1 MRLDDLVSQTCEWLK
16 GTGPNANIVISSRIR
31 LARNLRRIPFSHW
44 ANKKHKEEVLKK
56 VKEAVSSN
64 DYTKG
69 ALLLYLADLNNLD
82 KQFLI
87 ERHLISKEHA
97 LRANHKA
104 VVIGDREILSIMIN
118 EEDHI
123 RCQVMQS
130 GFNLNE
136 AWQIIKR
143 VDQEFEKKL
152 DFAYSQD
159 WGYLTACPTN
169 TGTALRASV
178 MLHLPSLVMNKQI
191 NKVLQ
196 AITKLNLTAR
206 GFYGEGTEA
215 SGNFFQ
221 ISNQVTLGH
230 SEEDILDNIER
241 IIKQVIGHEENA
253 RRALFEQD
261 KARIEDRIWR
271 AFATLKN
278 AHLITSK
285 EAIDLFSSVRVGV
298 DMGILK
304 VNLDI
309 QTINRIFILIQP
321 AHLQKIERKTLSAQE
336 RDIKR
341 AELIRKELEG
351 TRDV

>member
-1 MRLDDLVSQTCEWLK
+1 MKLNDLINQTCEWLK
-16 GTGPNANIVISSRIR
+16 GTGPNSNIVISSRIR
-31 LARNLRRIPFSHW
+31 LARNLKRIPFSHW
-44 ANKKHKEEVLKK
+44 ANKKQKEEVLRR
-56 VKEAVSSN
+56 VKEAVTSTN
-64 DYTKG
+64 YTKG
-69 ALLLYLADLNNLD
+69 ALLLYMADLNNLD

-104 VVIGDREILSIMIN
+104 VVIGDREILSIMVN
-118 EEDHI
+118 EEDHL
-123 RCQVMQS
+123 RTQVMQS
-130 GFNLNE
+130 GFNLDE

-143 VDQEFEKKL
+143 IDEEFEKKL
-152 DFAYSQD
+152 DFAYSAD

-178 MLHLPSLVMNKQI
+178 MLHLPALVMTKQI

-253 RRALFEQD
+253 RKALFEQD
-261 KARIEDRIWR
+261 RARIEDRIWR

-278 AHLITSK
+278 AHIITSK

-304 VNLDI
+304 GSLDV
-309 QTINRIFILIQP
+309 QTINRIFILMQP
-321 AHLQKIERKTLSAQE
+321 AHLQKIEGKALSAQE
-336 RDIKR
+336 RDVKR
-341 AELIRKELEG
+341 AELVRKELEG
-351 TRDV
+351 SKNV

>member
-1 MRLDDLVSQTCEWLK
+1 MKFNNLVNQTCEWLR

-31 LARNLRRIPFSHW
+31 LARNLKRISFSHW
-44 ANKKHKEEVLKK
+44 ASKKHKEEVLKK
-56 VKEAVSSN
+56 VKSVVNSSN
-64 DYTKG
+64 YTKG
-69 ALLLYLADLNNLD
+69 ALFLQMSELNNLD

-87 ERHLISKEHA
+87 ERHLISREHA

-104 VVIGDREILSIMIN
+104 VVIGDREILSIMVN
-118 EEDHI
+118 EEDHLRI
-123 RCQVMQS
+123 QVMQS
-130 GFNLNE
+130 GFSLEE

-143 VDQEFEKKL
+143 IDEEFDKRL
-152 DFAYSQD
+152 NFAYSQE

-169 TGTALRASV
+169 TGTGLRASV
-178 MLHLPSLVMNKQI
+178 MLHLPGLVMSKQI

-253 RRALFEQD
+253 RRALLEQD
-261 KARIEDRIWR
+261 KARIQDRIWR

-278 AHLITSK
+278 AHIITSK
-285 EAIDLFSSVRVGV
+285 EVVDLLSSVRLGV
-298 DMGILK
+298 DMGIIKEGLG
-304 VNLDI
+304 V
-309 QTINRIFILIQP
+309 QAVNRILILIQP
-321 AHLQKIERKTLSAQE
+321 AHLQKIGGKLLSPQE

-341 AELIRKELEG
+341 AELIRKELGEK
-351 TRDV
+351 

>member
-1 MRLDDLVSQTCEWLK
+1 MRLNDLIKQTCEWLK
-16 GTGPNANIVISSRIR
+16 GSGPYSNIVISSRVR
-31 LARNLRRIPFSHW
+31 LARNLKGVPFAHW
-44 ANKKHKEEVLKK
+44 ANKKQKEDVLKAA
-56 VKEAVSSN
+56 KEAVSASN
-64 DYTKG
+64 YTKS
-69 ALLLYLADLNNLD
+69 ALFLYMSDLDNLD

-104 VVIGDREILSIMIN
+104 VVISDQEILSIMIN
-118 EEDHI
+118 EEDHL
-123 RCQVMQS
+123 RSQVMQS
-130 GFNLNE
+130 GFNLDE

-143 VDQEFEKKL
+143 IDEDFETKL
-152 DFAYSQD
+152 DFAHSDD

-169 TGTALRASV
+169 TGTGLRASV
-178 MLHLPSLVMNKQI
+178 MLHLPALVMSKQI

-196 AITKLNLTAR
+196 AITKLSLTAR

-230 SEEDILDNIER
+230 SEEDILDNLNR
-241 IIKQVIGHEENA
+241 IIKQVIGHEQNA

-261 KARIEDRIWR
+261 RPRIEDRIWR

-278 AHLITSK
+278 AHIVTSK
-285 EAIDLFSSVRVGV
+285 EAIDLFSYVRLGV
-298 DMGILK
+298 DMGLLK
-304 VNLDI
+304 GLDI
-309 QTINRIFILIQP
+309 QTINRIFIFIQP
-321 AHLQKIERKTLSAQE
+321 AHLQKVEGKTFSAQE

-341 AELIRKELEG
+341 AEYIRKELAQDTE
-351 TRDV
+351 DK

>member
-1 MRLDDLVSQTCEWLK
+1 MKLDDLVNQTCEWLK
-16 GTGPNANIVISSRIR
+16 GTGPNSNIVISSRIR
-31 LARNLRRIPFSHW
+31 LARNLKRIPFSHW
-44 ANKKHKEEVLKK
+44 ADKKQKEELLGK
-56 VKEAVSSN
+56 VKEVIAASN
-64 DYTKG
+64 YTKG
-69 ALLLYLADLNNLD
+69 ALFLLMQDLNNLD

-104 VVIGDREILSIMIN
+104 VVVCDREILSIMIN
-118 EEDHI
+118 EEDHL
-123 RCQVMQS
+123 RTQVMQS
-130 GFNLNE
+130 GFNLEE

-143 VDQEFEKKL
+143 IDEEFEKKL
-152 DFAYSQD
+152 QFAYSET

-169 TGTALRASV
+169 TGTGLRASV
-178 MLHLPSLVMNKQI
+178 MLHLPALVMSKQI

-241 IIKQVIGHEENA
+241 IIKQVIGHEQNA
-253 RRALFEQD
+253 RKVLFEQD
-261 KARIEDRIWR
+261 KAKIEDRIWR
-271 AFATLKN
+271 SFATLKN
-278 AHLITSK
+278 AHIITSK
-285 EAIDLFSSVRVGV
+285 EAVDLFSKVRLGV
-298 DMGILK
+298 DIGILK
-304 VNLDI
+304 GLDI

-321 AHLQKIERKTLSAQE
+321 AHLQKIEGKLLSAQE

-341 AELIRKELEG
+341 AELIRKELG
-351 TRDV
+351 G

>member
-1 MRLDDLVSQTCEWLK
+1 MKLNDLINQTCEWLK
-16 GTGPNANIVISSRIR
+16 GTGPNSNIVISSRIR
-31 LARNLRRIPFSHW
+31 LARNLKRIPFSHW
-44 ANKKHKEEVLKK
+44 ANKKQKEEVLRR
-56 VKEAVSSN
+56 VKEAVSSTN
-64 DYTKG
+64 YTKG
-69 ALLLYLADLNNLD
+69 ALLLYMADLNNLD

-104 VVIGDREILSIMIN
+104 VVIGDREILSIMVN
-118 EEDHI
+118 EEDHL
-123 RCQVMQS
+123 RTQVMQS
-130 GFNLNE
+130 GFNLDE

-143 VDQEFEKKL
+143 IDEEFEKKL
-152 DFAYSQD
+152 DFAYSTD

-178 MLHLPSLVMNKQI
+178 MLHLPALVMTKQI

-230 SEEDILDNIER
+230 SEEDILDNIE
-241 IIKQVIGHEENA
+241 
-253 RRALFEQD
+253 QD
-261 KARIEDRIWR
+261 RARIEDRIWR

-278 AHLITSK
+278 AHIITSK

-304 VNLDI
+304 GSLDV
-309 QTINRIFILIQP
+309 QTINRIFILMQP
-321 AHLQKIERKTLSAQE
+321 AHLQKIEGKILSAQE

-351 TRDV
+351 FKNV